1 MAFNTNPG
9 KQSFTAS
16 ANQTE
21 FDFNFKIYEPTDI
34 QVFKTPKDQDPN
46 DGTDKLVYPGDYTI
60 TIDGDDGGK
69 VILTTP
75 STLDDTVVL
84 KRELPLIRDTSY
96 VTNGDLKAVTLN
108 ADQDYQTYLIID
120 ANVSLENAIRLPKS
134 AVNVDPILPNVRPNS
149 YLRWNVDG
157 SGLEND
163 ETIPDAVIDA
173 AASAAAALVSET
185 NAANHLDE
193 FTDLYLGAKASDP
206 LTDNDGDP
214 LQVGALYLNTTDNA
228 MKVYNGTT
236 WVLAYASIVGGV
248 VSSSYF
254 DKSKSLSGSNTNLV
268 IPDLYAKVGSEL
280 ISITSETIDINTA
293 GYWDDPMYASAVN
306 RAGKDFY
313 IYGREAGGYILS
325 NNSTYPLG
333 YTADNTRKLGGFH
346 CLCVAVGT
354 ISGHALT
361 NYIAGDIL
369 PRSCWDL
376 KHKPRSEPEGM
387 VQNWDG
393 VWVDIYLPSLG
404 AGGKLVSKY
413 NVTIADGGNGWHT
426 YKFEQNFGVIA
437 KRSIS
442 QVEFVVASLG
452 SNQSTSIL
460 GSVDPVTTGGHKDT
474 ANRRMV
480 SNIGCEDM
488 CGALWQWSRDAGGV
502 QTAVAWANAYDANDT
517 GVGGQHYQAP
527 ARALL
532 GGVWYIAAVCGS
544 RASYWNIDPL
554 DFDASVSGRG
564 SAESVDL

>member
-1 MAFNTNPG
+1 
-9 KQSFTAS
+9 
-16 ANQTE
+16 
-21 FDFNFKIYEPTDI
+21 
-34 QVFKTPKDQDPN
+34 
-46 DGTDKLVYPGDYTI
+46 
-60 TIDGDDGGK
+60 
-69 VILTTP
+69 
-75 STLDDTVVL
+75 
-84 KRELPLIRDTSY
+84 
-96 VTNGDLKAVTLN
+96 
-108 ADQDYQTYLIID
+108 
-120 ANVSLENAIRLPKS
+120 
-134 AVNVDPILPNVRPNS
+134 
-149 YLRWNVDG
+149 
-157 SGLEND
+157 
-163 ETIPDAVIDA
+163 
-173 AASAAAALVSET
+173 
-185 NAANHLDE
+185 
-193 FTDLYLGAKASDP
+193 
-206 LTDNDGDP
+206 
-214 LQVGALYLNTTDNA
+214 

-280 ISITSETIDINTA
+280 ISITSKTININTA

-333 YTADNTRKLGGFH
+333 YTADKTRKLGGFH

-426 YKFEQNFGVIA
+426 YEFEQNFGVIA

-452 SNQSTSIL
+452 SNQSTNIL

-502 QTAVAWANAYDANDT
+502 QTTATWANAYDANDT

-532 GGVWYIAAVCGS
+532 GGAWNAAAVCGS
-544 RASYWNIDPL
+544 RASYWNYNPL
-554 DFDASVSGRG
+554 ALYADSSGRG

>member
-46 DGTDKLVYPGDYTI
+46 DGIDKLVYPGDYSVV
-60 TIDGDDGGK
+60 IDGDDGGK
-69 VILTTP
+69 VILNTP
-75 STLDDTVVL
+75 STLDDIVVL
-84 KRELPLIRDTSY
+84 NRELPLIRDTSY

-120 ANVSLENAIRLPKS
+120 ANVSLQSVIRLPQS

-163 ETIPDAVIDA
+163 ETIPEAVIAAKDSEDA
-173 AASAAAALVSET
+173 AKLSET
-185 NAANHLDE
+185 NAANSLDE

-206 LTDNDGDP
+206 LVDNDGDP

-228 MKVYNGTT
+228 MKVYNGTA

-254 DKSKSLSGSNTNLV
+254 DKSNSLSGSKTNLV
-268 IPDLYAKVGSEL
+268 IPDLYAKVGAEL
-280 ISITSETIDINTA
+280 ITILGETIDINTV
-293 GYWDDPMYASAVN
+293 GYWDDISFATPAN

-313 IYGREAGGYILS
+313 IYGREAGGYVLS

-333 YTADNTRKLGGFH
+333 YTAADTRKLGGFH
-346 CLCVAVGT
+346 CLCVDVGT
-354 ISGHALT
+354 ISGHALSG
-361 NYIAGDIL
+361 YVVGDIL

-452 SNQSTSIL
+452 SNQSTNIL

-474 ANRRMV
+474 ANIRMI
-480 SNIGCEDM
+480 SDIGCEDM

-502 QTAVAWANAYDANDT
+502 QTAAAWANAYDANDI

-527 ARALL
+527 ARAIL
-532 GGVWYIAAVCGS
+532 GGSWDYTATCGS
-544 RASYWNIDPL
+544 RASLWFSDPL
-554 DFDASVSGRG
+554 NLAANISGRG
-564 SAESVDL
+564 SAEPVDL